1 MNRLMRF
8 SPFPSSRPSM
18 VGRRLRLAGA
28 ALIAAAVFVID
39 TFTPLSSAVAVLYV
53 LVLLLVGEE
62 LPGRRLWTVT
72 LACAAMA
79 TISFA
84 VAHGED
90 VELAPTLRLMVSL
103 AALGVAAFL
112 TDRNLQARE
121 ILQAQARLL
130 DVTSDAIFIR
140 DAQGRITFWNR
151 GAERLYGWSRQEAV
165 GQDAHRLLATALPAP
180 SEDIAAHVAR
190 HGAWQGEVTQRRKDG
205 ATLIVLSEWILERDA
220 ETGAHA
226 LLESNTDISDLRRAD
241 EALRRSEARYRTIF
255 NTLAVSIWEH
265 DFRPVRAA
273 LDALRAQGVGDLAEH
288 LARHPEVARAIKAQ
302 VGITDVNATAL
313 KMMGVADKAGFF
325 QRLDELLPETDD
337 SFSQFLIA
345 FDSGAPRFETE
356 TTVRSRTG
364 EMIPV
369 MVALNFPPDAQGLDR
384 VQASIVDLTEQRRM
398 QERLDRARA
407 ELEHALRAA
416 TLGVLSASIAHE
428 VNQPLAAISNA
439 AGAAQRWL
447 DRETPDLDE
456 AKEAV
461 ADVVHAAAHAAEVV
475 RGIRGL
481 IAQTPADR
489 PALPVDEL
497 LTASAG
503 FVRREIAEHGV
514 ELVLDQQAADTVVQ
528 GDRVVLQQALVNLML
543 NGVQAMAG
551 CPAEGRRLHVR
562 ARRDGDEAVV
572 EIADTGPGFPPDAAD
587 RAFEAFFTTKPG
599 GMGLGLAICQSA
611 VAAHDGRI
619 AVLPSAPGETGARI
633 EIRLPAG
640 SR

>member
-8 SPFPSSRPSM
+8 SPFPSSRPSA

-62 LPGRRLWTVT
+62 LPGRRLWVVT

-79 TISFA
+79 TTSFA
-84 VAHGED
+84 FAHGED

-112 TDRNLQARE
+112 TSRNLAARE

-151 GAERLYGWSRQEAV
+151 GAERLYGWSRGEAL

-180 SEDIAAHVAR
+180 SEDIAALVAR
-190 HGAWQGEVTQRRKDG
+190 DGAWQGEVSQRRKDG
-205 ATLIVLSEWILERDA
+205 GILTVLSEWILERDD
-220 ETGAHA
+220 TGAHA

-265 DFRPVRAA
+265 DFRPVKAA
-273 LDALRAQGVGDLAEH
+273 LDELRAQGVTDLAEH
-288 LARHPEVARAIKAQ
+288 LARNPEVAREIKTR

-337 SFSQFLIA
+337 SFAQFLIA
-345 FDSGAPRFETE
+345 FDAGAPRFETE

-369 MVALNFPPDAQGLDR
+369 MVALNFPSDALGLDR

-489 PALPVDEL
+489 APLPLDGL
-497 LTASAG
+497 LAASAG

-514 ELVLDQQAADTVVQ
+514 ELILDPQAPDTVVH

-543 NGVQAMAG
+543 NGVQAMSAV
-551 CPAEGRRLHVR
+551 PAETRRLHVR
-562 ARRDGDEAVV
+562 SRREGGEAVI

-599 GMGLGLAICQSA
+599 GMGLGLAICRSA

-619 AVLPSAPGETGARI
+619 AVLPPTAGETGARI
-633 EIRLPAG
+633 EVRLPAMG
-640 SR
+640 